1 MKKTLEAQIQ
11 KFAGQRMKMVE
22 EQLLGRDIKDLRVLD
37 AMSRIP
43 RHLFVAE
50 ALEHR
55 AYGDHP
61 LPIGENQTI
70 SQPYTVGRMSELLEL
85 TGHERVLEIGT
96 GSGYQTAV
104 LAELADKVF
113 TIERIRAIS
122 VAARERLQ
130 RLGYLNIIYHVFD
143 GSYGWKDQGPYD
155 AILITA
161 SLPEI
166 PRTLV
171 EQLKDKGRIAAP
183 VGHQAEQTL
192 SVLTREGKQT
202 VQKDYSP
209 CRFVNLVGKHGWSRG
224 G

>member
-1 MKKTLEAQIQ
+1 
-11 KFAGQRMKMVE
+11 MVE
-22 EQLLGRDIKDLRVLD
+22 EQLLGRDIKDSRVLD

-43 RHLFVAE
+43 RHLFVVE

-55 AYGDHP
+55 AYGDYP
-61 LPIGENQTI
+61 LPIGESQTI
-70 SQPYTVGRMSELLEL
+70 SQPYTVARMSELIGL

-113 TIERIRAIS
+113 TIERIRAIG

-130 RLGYLNIIYHVFD
+130 RLGYMNIIYHIFD

-166 PRTLV
+166 PMTLV

-183 VGHQAEQTL
+183 VGDQAEQTL
-192 SVLTREGKQT
+192 SVLTREGEKT

-209 CRFVNLVGKHGWSRG
+209 CRFVNLIGKHGWPRV
-224 G
+224 